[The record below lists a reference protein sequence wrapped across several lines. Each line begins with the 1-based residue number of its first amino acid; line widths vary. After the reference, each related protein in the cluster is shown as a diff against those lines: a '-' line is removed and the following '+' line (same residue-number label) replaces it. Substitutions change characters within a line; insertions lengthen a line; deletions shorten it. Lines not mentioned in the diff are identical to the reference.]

1 MPVSG
6 NEETGVK
13 PISRQASDYIAG
25 VPIKKRRF
33 PLPCL
38 SPPPSKEP
46 IPFAA
51 ENDSLKG
58 QSDLLQMEQSDLMQ
72 EEQSDSLKKKQ
83 SDSLQKEQSSPSWG
97 STIST
102 ASAATCYSGI
112 SDAHKKPVSEEP
124 KGNSDHINVTL
135 FPNYSRVKLEEPCLR
150 IHSGSVGNIDCKD
163 KLVAT
168 KNSELPIT
176 LAKAK
181 LKVAPNEA
189 LVLPMGKETCSNEKS
204 EGRCKAEIPA
214 IPGNIELTLGLK
226 EHLFPALAGQK
237 GDGTG
242 QKKDSLEPDSLNLSL
257 SNANSS
263 LQWKKDDI
271 ELNNGVQ
278 LCANRA
284 NWDLNVLMDAWQCS
298 ASDAAADQV
307 SVDDFNP
314 TDRTH
319 DIKPFICSTGMI
331 GTGSSSGMIG
341 TASSSEHNSVSENRA
356 NFDLSSK
363 LSGQQN
369 EIIDSLHLGLSPTS
383 FQSQVSQE
391 PSCLSAKEDF
401 GRVFPNISLPRLK
414 ASTSNLDRVNH
425 RTVKS
430 EPFDES
436 IKLDNIGTK
445 GYSMGL
451 LNSRTLKHE
460 LVDCNLAK
468 SSNISALK
476 LGGPESIKTEPVH
489 EDRQAL
495 NKIEGTS
502 RVDKQVL
509 QGFSNHSIAMP
520 SSGTAPMSCTAVE
533 PSCSTELTI
542 AGDVANNFEHSRCT
556 EGNGE
561 VVPQEACESTQLVA
575 SETVDTDVG
584 HNGKESNT
592 SVMIDN
598 VRAEDGISDEPE
610 QCRLQC
616 MNDHLPDMPVGEDSV
631 SDEEKIEISAD
642 MLEDSYSSDYESDG
656 NHPLARAMDTK
667 QDGEEDDYED
677 GEVREPLMDNAV
689 EEPICEK
696 EAEHV
701 DHGDSDNRKMDIIGQ
716 DGDYHATPSH
726 VEVKDFKTED
736 PDETNNK
743 DNNNNDDRV
752 EGVSSS
758 SADKLTCSQES
769 PTVEKLSGAGMKRP
783 INDIQGKPCDQL
795 GSKDC
800 LKEQEIESSSE
811 QTSRGNQEAVATVD
825 ENVKK
830 ILMLEKNDT
839 ALQKMEAS
847 TDGDDVANDVNNG
860 GIRSRIINLSRAS
873 HGLSP
878 GKTRPISARSLP
890 SRAGREIPDVVLEGE
905 NLHPQGRDECYM
917 DGSHRFSR
925 ERHQDNSPRNSRLNF
940 MRGRGRIP
948 SRLDTLHGDWDSDH
962 GFNSGF
968 YNGTTE
974 FRVPRHKYASAVPD
988 SDLEYN
994 SYNIAPEGSFFGT
1007 GRGRRK
1013 HLNDDF
1019 FRRIPPRRQSSG
1031 GRDIPAAR
1039 GGGQMIRRV
1048 TRNVSPG
1055 RCVDEDGS
1063 EVVGPRH
1070 SEKFVR
1076 VFTDDTMEP
1085 MFTRPQPAYEGV
1097 SGHFARGTR
1106 NFSSVQRRGLPRMH
1120 SKSPIRSRS
1129 RSPVQWSSPRR
1140 RSQDG
1145 FGGPPELIHRRSPPI
1160 YRMERMRSPDLP
1172 CFTGD
1177 LMVRRHGSPPYL
1189 PRSSN
1194 DLRDMDSG
1202 RDNGH
1207 PRSVIPNRSQSGRIL
1222 LRNRQFDA
1230 INPREKTGS
1239 DEYCGGP
1246 MNTGRLHELSGDVN
1260 GDDRRRFGGR
1270 RGPVRSFRPPYNDA
1284 NGDGF
1289 HLNSEDGP
1297 RPFRFYPEDDSEF
1310 HQRGN
1315 MRDRGFDRRIKN
1327 QPGNAHRRT
1336 RSIEEQEVNYR
1347 RGEQVWQDDGFDEI
1361 SHVKRKRF

>member
-33 PLPCL
+33 PFPWL
-38 SPPPSKEP
+38 SPSPSEEP
-46 IPFAA
+46 TSFAA
-51 ENDSLKG
+51 ENNSSTG
-58 QSDLLQMEQSDLMQ
+58 QSDLLQE
-72 EEQSDSLKKKQ
+72 Q
-83 SDSLQKEQSSPSWG
+83 SDSLQKKQSSPSWG

-124 KGNSDHINVTL
+124 KENSDHINVTL
-135 FPNYSRVKLEEPCLR
+135 FQNIPNYRVKLEEPCLR
-150 IHSGSVGNIDCKD
+150 IHSGSVGNMDCKD
-163 KLVAT
+163 KLVAA

-176 LAKAK
+176 LAKTK

-189 LVLPMGKETCSNEKS
+189 LVLTMGKETYSDEKS
-204 EGRCKAEIPA
+204 EGNYLSKKLEGKCKAEIPT

-226 EHLFPALAGQK
+226 EHLFPALAGQNS
-237 GDGTG
+237 DGTG
-242 QKKDSLEPDSLNLSL
+242 QKRDSLEPSSLNLSL
-257 SNANSS
+257 SNTNSS
-263 LQWKKDDI
+263 IQWKKDDV

-307 SVDDFNP
+307 SIDDFNP
-314 TDRTH
+314 ADRTH

-331 GTGSSSGMIG
+331 GP
-341 TASSSEHNSVSENRA
+341 ASSSEHNSVSENRA
-356 NFDLSSK
+356 NFDISSK

-369 EIIDSLHLGLSPTS
+369 EIVDSLHLGLSPTS

-401 GRVFPNISLPRLK
+401 GRVFPNMSLPRLE

-436 IKLDNIGTK
+436 MKLDNIGTK

-460 LVDCNLAK
+460 LVDCSLAK

-495 NKIEGTS
+495 NKIDGTS
-502 RVDKQVL
+502 RVEKQVL
-509 QGFSNHSIAMP
+509 QGLSNHSIAMP
-520 SSGTAPMSCTAVE
+520 LPETAPTSCTAVE
-533 PSCSTELTI
+533 PSCSTELII

-556 EGNGE
+556 EGAHSNGE
-561 VVPQEACESTQLVA
+561 VVPQEAWERTQLVA
-575 SETVDTDVG
+575 SETVDTAVG

-592 SVMIDN
+592 SVMTDN
-598 VRAEDGISDEPE
+598 VRAEDGNSDDPE

-616 MNDHLPDMPVGEDSV
+616 LNDHLPDMQVSEDSV

-677 GEVREPLMDNAV
+677 GEVREPLVDNAV
-689 EEPICEK
+689 EEEPICEK

-716 DGDYHATPSH
+716 DGDYHATSSR
-726 VEVKDFKTED
+726 VEEKDYKTED

-743 DNNNNDDRV
+743 DNSSNDDRV

-758 SADKLTCSQES
+758 SADKLSCLQES
-769 PTVEKLSGAGMKRP
+769 PDVEKLSGAGMKRP
-783 INDIQGKPCDQL
+783 INDIQGKPRDQS

-800 LKEQEIESSSE
+800 LKEKEKESSSE
-811 QTSRGNQEAVATVD
+811 QTSKGNQEAVATVD

-830 ILMLEKNDT
+830 ILMLEKNDA
-839 ALQKMEAS
+839 ALPKMEAS
-847 TDGDDVANDVNNG
+847 ADGDDVAKDVNNG

-873 HGLSP
+873 HVLSP

-890 SRAGREIPDVVLEGE
+890 SQAGTEIPDVVLEGE
-905 NLHPQGRDECYM
+905 NLHPQGRDELYM
-917 DGSHRFSR
+917 DGSHKFSR
-925 ERHQDNSPRNSRLNF
+925 ERHQDNPTRNPRLNF
-940 MRGRGRIP
+940 MRGRGRIT

-962 GFNSGF
+962 DFNSGF

-988 SDLEYN
+988 TGLEYN

-1013 HLNDDF
+1013 HLNDDI
-1019 FRRIPPRRQSSG
+1019 FRRIPSRRQSSG

-1097 SGHFARGTR
+1097 GGHFARGTR

-1129 RSPVQWSSPRR
+1129 RSPVPWPSPRR

-1160 YRMERMRSPDLP
+1160 YRMERMRSPDRP

-1177 LMVRRHGSPPYL
+1177 LMVRRHGSPPYFS
-1189 PRSSN
+1189 RSSN

-1239 DEYCGGP
+1239 DEYFGGP
-1246 MNTGRLHELSGDVN
+1246 MNTGRLHELSGDAN

-1284 NGDGF
+1284 NGEGF

-1315 MRDRGFDRRIKN
+1315 LRDRGFDQRIKN
-1327 QPGNAHRRT
+1327 QPGNVHRRT

-1347 RGEQVWQDDGFDEI
+1347 RGGQVWQDDGFDEI
-1361 SHVKRKRF
+1361 SRVKRKRF